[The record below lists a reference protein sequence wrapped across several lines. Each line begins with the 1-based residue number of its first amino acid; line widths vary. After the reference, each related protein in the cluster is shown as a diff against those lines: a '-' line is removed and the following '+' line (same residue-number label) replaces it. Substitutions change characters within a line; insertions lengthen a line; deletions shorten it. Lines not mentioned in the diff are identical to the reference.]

1 MVGLTLAQLAPAA
14 ADAIPGAAAP
24 DDAVAGASA
33 GGLEAADPLNTVGL
47 ALLAYGLV
55 QLLAKVIDKLPVF
68 KSGGGEHHGGSP
80 GSGAAGFTP
89 DDRKRLE
96 RVLEQVVADHQRL
109 ERLDELLR
117 DVAEGTRWMA
127 EMRARDP
134 RDGEPVWAC
143 RARALVDPL
152 AVNQRLTG
160 QALDELRTANARLD
174 NILRKLRA
182 LWMRLGRRKKDRG

>member
-1 MVGLTLAQLAPAA
+1 MVGVTLAPLTPAA
-14 ADAIPGAAAP
+14 AGAVPGAAVP
-24 DDAVAGASA
+24 DDPVAGAAAA

-55 QLLAKVIDKLPVF
+55 QLLSKVIDKLPVF
-68 KSGGGEHHGGSP
+68 KAGGEHHAGSSGGF
-80 GSGAAGFTP
+80 GP

-96 RVLEQVVADHQRL
+96 RVLEQVMADHQRL

-117 DVAEGTRWMA
+117 DVVEGTRWMA

-143 RARALVDPL
+143 RARALADPL

-160 QALDELRTANARLD
+160 QALDELRGANARLD

-182 LWMRLGRRKKDRG
+182 LWMRVGRRKKDRG

>member
-1 MVGLTLAQLAPAA
+1 MVGLTLIQLPAAGVDAFPASAAA
-14 ADAIPGAAAP
+14 ADAAPDAAA
-24 DDAVAGASA
+24 VGGA
-33 GGLEAADPLNTVGL
+33 ETDPLNTVGL

-55 QLLAKVIDKLPVF
+55 QLLSKVIDKLPVF
-68 KSGGGEHHGGSP
+68 KAGGGEHSAASSGG
-80 GSGAAGFTP
+80 GFGA

-109 ERLDELLR
+109 ERLDEVLR
-117 DVAEGTRWMA
+117 DVAEGTRWMV

-143 RARALVDPL
+143 RARALADPL

-182 LWMRLGRRKKDRG
+182 LWVRIGRRKKDRG

>member
-1 MVGLTLAQLAPAA
+1 MVGLTLIQLPAAGVDALPASAAA
-14 ADAIPGAAAP
+14 ADAVPGAAA
-24 DDAVAGASA
+24 A
-33 GGLEAADPLNTVGL
+33 GGSEADPLNTVGL

-55 QLLAKVIDKLPVF
+55 QLLSKVIDKLPVF
-68 KSGGGEHHGGSP
+68 KAGGGEHAASSSSAGGF
-80 GSGAAGFTP
+80 GA

-109 ERLDELLR
+109 ERLEALLR

-143 RARALVDPL
+143 RARALADPL

-182 LWMRLGRRKKDRG
+182 LWVRIGRRKKDRG

>member
-1 MVGLTLAQLAPAA
+1 MVGVTLARLTPAA
-14 ADAIPGAAAP
+14 ADAIPVAAVP
-24 DDAVAGASA
+24 DDAVAGAAA

-68 KSGGGEHHGGSP
+68 KAGGEHHAVSS
-80 GSGAAGFTP
+80 GSGGGGFSQ

-96 RVLEQVVADHQRL
+96 RILEQVKADHQRL
-109 ERLDELLR
+109 ERLEELLR
-117 DVAEGTRWMA
+117 EVSEGTRWMA

-143 RARALVDPL
+143 RARALADPL

-160 QALDELRTANARLD
+160 QALDELRSANARLD

-182 LWMRLGRRKKDRG
+182 LWMRVGRRKKDRG

>member
-1 MVGLTLAQLAPAA
+1 MVGLTLAQLTPAV
-14 ADAIPGAAAP
+14 ADAVPGAAVPADAVPGAAA
-24 DDAVAGASA
+24 
-33 GGLEAADPLNTVGL
+33 GGLEADPLNTVGL

-55 QLLAKVIDKLPVF
+55 QLLSKVIDKLPVF
-68 KSGGGEHHGGSP
+68 KAGGEPHAGPS
-80 GSGAAGFTP
+80 GSGAASFGP

-96 RVLEQVVADHQRL
+96 RVLEQVMADHQRL

-117 DVAEGTRWMA
+117 EVHEGTRWMA

-143 RARALVDPL
+143 RARALADPL

-182 LWMRLGRRKKDRG
+182 LWMRVGRRKKDRG

>member
-1 MVGLTLAQLAPAA
+1 MVGLTLAQLIPAA
-14 ADAIPGAAAP
+14 ADAVPGAAVP
-24 DDAVAGASA
+24 DDAVAGAAA

-55 QLLAKVIDKLPVF
+55 QLLAKVIDRLPVF
-68 KSGGGEHHGGSP
+68 KTGGEHHGGSS
-80 GSGAAGFTP
+80 GSGAAGFGP

-143 RARALVDPL
+143 RARALADPL

-174 NILRKLRA
+174 NVLRKMRA